1 MPQERGVTLR
11 SIAFGL
17 CLSVAVGLLGNWVRF
32 VLSGSFM
39 SYSHMPM
46 GNLILFLLSILI
58 CAPLAWGLGRRF
70 VFSPTE
76 WVTIFCMGF
85 IGSLGPTYGSS
96 GDLVGFM
103 VAPHYFATPE
113 NEWAAFLHPY
123 MPGWLIPK
131 NEGDAMVWF
140 YKGVPQGA
148 SIPWGVW
155 AVPLVW
161 WFLFICAVGFAC
173 VCVSTLFHRQ
183 WSENEKLVYPALAPI
198 VDMTTRVGSGK
209 WFFPEFMQGKAFW
222 AGFGLTA
229 SVLGWNMVSWF
240 YPLFPSIP
248 LGPKTWVAFSRHDP
262 SIYIFLST
270 VVISFSYFATLE
282 ILFSIWFF
290 DLLFVIEGGVLN
302 RLGLNIIYKNHYGGG
317 HYAWQTAGAFLSLGL
332 WGVWIA
338 RLHLRGVIQ
347 KALNPPKFAPDGGND
362 LLSYRAAFI
371 GLIVSCLYM
380 AVWLGR
386 AGLEVKVIL
395 LLIPSMLLVYITLA
409 KFVADSGLIYLDL
422 PTSTL
427 RLPLMVLG
435 GANAL
440 QASSHAVLGIS
451 SRIVSHHNGF
461 AMPVM
466 AHINRLGE
474 RISNNKRRFFWSV
487 CAAFVTGLVTS
498 TLFLIWLAYT
508 RGADSFGPNFLIQY
522 AERVAL
528 ERVVTNIK
536 GAKPIA
542 LTDYGFFLIGAGAM
556 ACLNLMRYR
565 FVWWPIHPIGFA
577 LSGNYLARQTSFTIF
592 VAWLLKLLMLK
603 LAGAAF
609 YRKSRPFF
617 IGLLIGYILAV
628 AAGVI
633 VDAIWFQPLGQQHRL
648 DPL

>member
-290 DLLFVIEGGVLN
+290 DLLFIVEGGILN
-302 RLGLNIIYKNHYGGG
+302 RLGVRAISPYYGTGR
-317 HYAWQTAGAFLSLGL
+317 YYWQTSGAFFSLAL
-332 WGVWIA
+332 WGVWVA
-338 RLHLRGVIQ
+338 RLHFADVFR
-347 KALNPPKFAPDGGND
+347 KALHPEKSTLDD
-362 LLSYRAAFI
+362 SKELLSYRGALI
-371 GLIVSCLYM
+371 GLIVGCLYI
-380 AVWLGR
+380 AVWLNRVGMELKMI
-386 AGLEVKVIL
+386 A
-395 LLIPSMLLVYITLA
+395 LLIPSMLLVYTTVA
-409 KFVADSGLIYLDL
+409 KILADSGLIYVNSPLSGWGL
-422 PTSTL
+422 AV
-427 RLPLMVLG
+427 RLLG
-435 GANAL
+435 G
-440 QASSHAVLGIS
+440 SHTLTILTRATLGLS
-451 SRIVSHHNGF
+451 SRVINHYRGF
-461 AMPVM
+461 AMGSL
-466 AHINRLGE
+466 AHINRLAE
-474 RISNNKRRFFWSV
+474 RSQGQAPALLGRLCGLRHRHGHLHTLYHLAGIHHRRLQHP
-487 CAAFVTGLVTS
+487 AQLVDHP
-498 TLFLIWLAYT
+498 LGH
-508 RGADSFGPNFLIQY
+508 GADRGNR
-522 AERVAL
+522 ERRQDPL
-528 ERVVTNIK
+528 
-536 GAKPIA
+536 
-542 LTDYGFFLIGAGAM
+542 
-556 ACLNLMRYR
+556 
-565 FVWWPIHPIGFA
+565 
-577 LSGNYLARQTSFTIF
+577 LADRNHQLLVFPHRSRRHG
-592 VAWLLKLLMLK
+592 LLKPDAL
-603 LAGAAF
+603 
-609 YRKSRPFF
+609 PFR
-617 IGLLIGYILAV
+617 LV
-628 AAGVI
+628 A
-633 VDAIWFQPLGQQHRL
+633 DSSHRL
-648 DPL
+648 CALRHGPVPADKRHHLRGVAGQTGHAQTRRRCLLPEVQGVFHRHAHRLHPSGDPRIGCRYHLVPAPGTPGA